1 MSNAAHERIT
11 DALSNEVMR
20 AAIRKG
26 PGAKYAARPRA
37 MAELDGAADEGLVLG
52 TFDEMRERARVIKSH
67 TLQHLDIYLGQAAS
81 AIRARGGH
89 VHFAADGREANEII
103 GAIMKSAGAKLA
115 VKSKSMATEE
125 IHLNGALESAGV
137 EVVETDLGE
146 WIIQLAKEPPSHI
159 VGPAMHKNRDEVA
172 ALFSKVAGRPLANDT
187 PTLTAVARE
196 QLRAKFMAA
205 DVGISGANCIV
216 AETGTVTLVT
226 NEGNGR
232 LATSAPRV
240 HIVVAGVEKLV
251 PTLADLSVILALL
264 PRSASAQKISTY
276 VNMVTGPRRP
286 READGPEEFH
296 LVFIDNGRTGA
307 LGTEF
312 EEALYCLRCGACL
325 NACPVYR
332 NIGGHAYGHPI
343 SGPIGA
349 VFVPLTQGLQDWQE
363 LPQMSSLCGACWE
376 VCPVGIHLH
385 DHLVRL
391 RSKAIAEGRGSRLEA
406 FTMRFLAWAWTRPVF
421 YRLVQKVGW
430 WMTGHDP
437 ERWVTRMP
445 GPAAAWTDGRDFP
458 AVAARPFRERWAQL
472 EAEEGGC

>member
-1 MSNAAHERIT
+1 
-11 DALSNEVMR
+11 MR

-26 PGAKYAARPRA
+26 PGAKYAIRPKA
-37 MAELDGAADEGLVLG
+37 MAELDSSAAEGLVLG
-52 TFDEMRERARVIKSH
+52 TFDELRQRARAIKAH
-67 TLQHLDIYLGQAAS
+67 TLQHLDVYLGQAAA
-81 AIRARGGH
+81 AIESRGGH
-89 VHFAADGREANEII
+89 AHFAADGREANEII
-103 GAIMKSAGAKLA
+103 AGIMQRAGARLA

-125 IHLNGALESAGV
+125 IHLNGALEAAGV

-159 VGPAMHKNRDEVA
+159 VGPAMHKNRDQVA
-172 ALFSKVAGRPLANDT
+172 ALFSQVVGRPLSNDT
-187 PTLTAVARE
+187 PTLTRVARE

-240 HIVVAGVEKLV
+240 HIVVAGIEKLV
-251 PTLADLSVILALL
+251 PTMADLSVILALL
-264 PRSASAQKISTY
+264 PRSATGQKVTTY

-286 READGPEEFH
+286 GEGDGPEELH
-296 LVFIDNGRTGA
+296 VVFVDNGRTGA

-349 VFVPLTQGLQDWQE
+349 VFVPLTQGLEEWKE
-363 LPQMSSLCGACWE
+363 LPQMSSLCGSCWE

-391 RSKAIAEGRGSRLEA
+391 RNKAIAEGRGSRLEA
-406 FTMRFLAWAWTRPVF
+406 LGMRVVAWAWTKPWL
-421 YRLVQKVGW
+421 YRLTQKVG
-430 WMTGHDP
+430 
-437 ERWVTRMP
+437 RWVTRGDRQWVSSMP

-458 AVAARPFRERWAQL
+458 AIAAKPFRERWADLQ
-472 EAEEGGC
+472 AKEEGR